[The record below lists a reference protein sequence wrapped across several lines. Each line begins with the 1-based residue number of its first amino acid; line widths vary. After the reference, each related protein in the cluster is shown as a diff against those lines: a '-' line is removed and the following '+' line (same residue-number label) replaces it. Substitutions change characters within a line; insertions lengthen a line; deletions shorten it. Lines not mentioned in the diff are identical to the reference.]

1 MLKYNLKTNGNRVN
15 SLAKDVGER
24 IRELRTNR
32 GWLQAELAKKMGIT
46 NQMISNW
53 ERSYTKII
61 DAKDVAKLAE
71 VFEVSTDYILLG
83 VTPTQKIQEALAD
96 EPELLEFFNDLTTRE
111 ELQILFKQVKP
122 LKRDTI
128 KRIIKYIKI
137 VEDEESNE

>member
-1 MLKYNLKTNGNRVN
+1 MN

>member
-1 MLKYNLKTNGNRVN
+1 VN

-32 GWLQAELAKKMGIT
+32 GWLQSELAEKIGIT

-61 DAKDVAKLAE
+61 DAQDVAKLAS

-83 VTPTQKIQEALAD
+83 ITPTQKIQEALAD
-96 EPELLEFFNDLTTRE
+96 DTELLEFFNDLTTRE

-122 LKRDTI
+122 LKKETI

>member
-1 MLKYNLKTNGNRVN
+1 MN

-32 GWLQAELAKKMGIT
+32 GWLQSELAEKIGIT

-61 DAKDVAKLAE
+61 DAQDVAKLAS

-83 VTPTQKIQEALAD
+83 ITPTQKIQEALAD
-96 EPELLEFFNDLTTRE
+96 DTELLEFFNDLTTRE

-122 LKRDTI
+122 LKKETI